1 MLVHRPRWRAYLLL
15 SRVSNVPTVWSNVLA
30 GMCASAVVFAWTDL
44 LQTAVALSLFYTAG
58 MFLNDAFDEPLDRL
72 WRPERPIP
80 SGDVSRAEVFIIGS
94 LLLIVAEL
102 ALPRR
107 TDVLMLGGALAVAI
121 VLYDVRHKGNP
132 LAPLVMGA
140 CRGLV
145 YLVAAAAALSLT
157 SAAFIG
163 AAVMASYVV
172 ALTVVAKLAGA
183 NARWLVPLMIAGISL
198 VDAAFVAI
206 VTASPTLTILAAMGF
221 PLTLALQRFV
231 PGD

>member
-1 MLVHRPRWRAYLLL
+1 
-15 SRVSNVPTVWSNVLA
+15 
-30 GMCASAVVFAWTDL
+30 
-44 LQTAVALSLFYTAG
+44 
-58 MFLNDAFDEPLDRL
+58 
-72 WRPERPIP
+72 
-80 SGDVSRAEVFIIGS
+80 
-94 LLLIVAEL
+94 
-102 ALPRR
+102 
-107 TDVLMLGGALAVAI
+107 
-121 VLYDVRHKGNP
+121 
-132 LAPLVMGA
+132 MGA